1 MENGKK
7 IREEVAKFL
16 ENKPKNRI
24 YPIHFIPEEGFVEE
38 YIIFQ
43 KFEPEVLES
52 LKKTI
57 EKYGIRNLNE
67 HLDEVIED
75 EDYRSDLFPDNI
87 SEINFDTEYNVY
99 QFTMHFMKKDGSLK
113 SRKIS
118 VEWTS
123 ELYAR
128 LLTLCVEDS
137 GMNFNQLR
145 YADKDLFL
153 NLLYSVDSN
162 NCDDGYYDSDLP
174 YLLTMDE
181 AMADAEAIRRQ
192 FPGLEL
198 KNGYKGYFY
207 C

>member
-1 MENGKK
+1 MEIEEKIKK
-7 IREEVAKFL
+7 EVAKFL
-16 ENKPKNRI
+16 ESKPKNRI
-24 YPIHFIPEEGFVEE
+24 YPIHFIPEEGFVGE

-43 KFEPEVLES
+43 KFESEVLES

-57 EKYGIRNLNE
+57 EKYGIGNLNE

-99 QFTMHFMKKDGSLK
+99 QFTMHFMKKDGSLQ
-113 SRKIS
+113 SRKIG

-128 LLTLCVEDS
+128 LLTLCVEDP
-137 GMNFNQLR
+137 GMNFNKLH
-145 YADKDLFL
+145 YADKDLYL

-162 NCDDGYYDSDLP
+162 NCDDGFYDSDLP

-181 AMADAEAIRRQ
+181 VMADADEIRKK
-192 FPGLEL
+192 FPELEL
-198 KNGYKGYFY
+198 KKGSKGYFY
-207 C
+207 R

>member
-1 MENGKK
+1 METEEK

-16 ENKPKNRI
+16 ESKPKNRI
-24 YPIHFIPEEGFVEE
+24 YPIHFTPEEGFGGE
-38 YIIFQ
+38 YIVFQ
-43 KFEPEVLES
+43 KFEPEIQES

-57 EKYGIRNLNE
+57 EKYGIENINK

-99 QFTMHFMKKDGSLK
+99 EFTMYLMKKDGSLK
-113 SRKIS
+113 SQKIG

-123 ELYAR
+123 ELYAH
-128 LLTLCVEDS
+128 LLTLCVEDP
-137 GMNFNQLR
+137 GMNFNKLH
-145 YADKDLFL
+145 YADKDLYL

-162 NCDDGYYDSDLP
+162 NCDDGFYDSDLP

-181 AMADAEAIRRQ
+181 AMADADEIRKK
-192 FPGLEL
+192 FPELEL
-198 KNGYKGYFY
+198 KNGSIGYFFR
-207 C
+207 